1 MTSFIIASF
10 IAEMAVIVADGLAT
24 YPTASRLP
32 MKPSLF
38 DSVRRVASRA
48 AGHPV
53 TRRIVKVPLREKIV
67 ITTAIAL
74 TVSLAIV
81 IPTPPT
87 EAEVLAEYIHDN
99 AQSMSVSSTA
109 AVSDVTRGTYGA
121 TSGIATLAAGGTNR
135 DWAQL
140 VLLSGGWPQTED
152 NITVIMRWMRQEN
165 GTDNWWNR
173 NNPLNN
179 GFGSG
184 GGGGTGNYDNLVIA
198 AQKAAEALGK
208 LSGYKGIVA
217 ALSTGT
223 TPTASIE
230 SAIWNSNWASGHYAN
245 GGHWSYAEVPVVKSP
260 AGTWG

>member
-1 MTSFIIASF
+1 MKPPLFDSLRRAWSRVVGHPVSVKV
-10 IAEMAVIVADGLAT
+10 AKVGVREKVVIVAA
-24 YPTASRLP
+24 
-32 MKPSLF
+32 M
-38 DSVRRVASRA
+38 
-48 AGHPV
+48 
-53 TRRIVKVPLREKIV
+53 
-67 ITTAIAL
+67 AL

-87 EAEVLAEYIHDN
+87 EAEVLAEYIDDN
-99 AQSMSVSSTA
+99 AQSM
-109 AVSDVTRGTYGA
+109 AVSVVATAGEVTRGTYGA
-121 TSGIATLAAGGTNR
+121 TPGIATLAAGGTNR

-140 VLLSGGWPQTED
+140 VLLSGGWPMTDD

-165 GTDNWWNR
+165 GTNNWWNR

-184 GGGGTGNYDNLVIA
+184 GGGGTGRYANLVIA

-208 LSGYKGIVA
+208 LSGYRGIVA

-230 SAIWNSNWASGHYAN
+230 SAIWNSNWASGHYDN
-245 GGHWSYAEVPVVKSP
+245 GGHWSYAEVPIVKSP
-260 AGTWG
+260 EGTWG

>member
-1 MTSFIIASF
+1 
-10 IAEMAVIVADGLAT
+10 
-24 YPTASRLP
+24 
-32 MKPSLF
+32 MKPTLL
-38 DSVRRVASRA
+38 DSVRRVASRI

-53 TRRIVKVPLREKIV
+53 TLRVAKVPVREKVV
-67 ITTAIAL
+67 IATAIAL
-74 TVSLAIV
+74 TVSLAII

-87 EAEVLAEYIHDN
+87 EAEVLADYIDDH
-99 AQSMSVSSTA
+99 AQSLSVSSALTTS
-109 AVSDVTRGTYGA
+109 AVARSSYGA
-121 TSGIATLAAGGTNR
+121 TPGIATLAAGGTNR

-140 VLLSGGWPQTED
+140 VLLSGGWELSEN

-184 GGGGTGNYDNLVIA
+184 GGGGTGRYANLVIA

-208 LSGYKGIVA
+208 MSGYRGIVA
-217 ALSTGT
+217 ALST
-223 TPTASIE
+223 PSDTATIE

-245 GGHWSYAEVPVVKSP
+245 GGHWSYAEVPVVKAP

>member
-1 MTSFIIASF
+1 
-10 IAEMAVIVADGLAT
+10 
-24 YPTASRLP
+24 
-32 MKPSLF
+32 MKPTRIERL
-38 DSVRRVASRA
+38 RRVLSRI

-53 TRRIVKVPLREKIV
+53 TLTVAKVPVREKIV
-67 ITTAIAL
+67 IVAAMAL
-74 TVSLAIV
+74 VVSLAVV

-87 EAEVLAEYIHDN
+87 EAEVLAEYIDDN
-99 AQSMSVSSTA
+99 AQSL
-109 AVSDVTRGTYGA
+109 AVSGALVTADVTRATYGA
-121 TSGIATLAAGGTNR
+121 TPGIATLAAGGTNR

-140 VLLSGGWPQTED
+140 VLLSGGWPQTEE

-184 GGGGTGNYDNLVIA
+184 GGGGTGRYDNLVIA

-245 GGHWSYAEVPVVKSP
+245 GDHWSYAEVPVIKSP
-260 AGTWG
+260 EGTWG

>member
-1 MTSFIIASF
+1 
-10 IAEMAVIVADGLAT
+10 
-24 YPTASRLP
+24 
-32 MKPSLF
+32 MKPTLIE
-38 DSVRRVASRA
+38 SVRRAVSRV

-53 TRRIVKVPLREKIV
+53 TLRIAKVPVREKVVIV
-67 ITTAIAL
+67 AAMAL

-81 IPTPPT
+81 IPAPPT
-87 EAEVLAEYIHDN
+87 EAEVLAEYISDN
-99 AQSMSVSSTA
+99 AQTMSVSSGLTTA
-109 AVSDVTRGTYGA
+109 EISRVSY
-121 TSGIATLAAGGTNR
+121 TSISPGIATLAAGGTNR

-140 VLLSGGWPQTED
+140 VLLSGGWPQTES

-184 GGGGTGNYDNLVIA
+184 GGGGTGRYANLVIA

-208 LSGYKGIVA
+208 MAGYRGIVA
-217 ALSTGT
+217 ALVSGT
-223 TPTASIE
+223 TPTAAIE

>member
-1 MTSFIIASF
+1 
-10 IAEMAVIVADGLAT
+10 
-24 YPTASRLP
+24 
-32 MKPSLF
+32 MKPTLIE
-38 DSVRRVASRA
+38 SVRRALSRV

-53 TRRIVKVPLREKIV
+53 TLRIAKVPVREKVVIV
-67 ITTAIAL
+67 AAMAL
-74 TVSLAIV
+74 TVSLAII
-81 IPTPPT
+81 IPAPPT
-87 EAEVLAEYIHDN
+87 EAEVLAEYISDN
-99 AQSMSVSSTA
+99 AQSMSVAGGLTTA
-109 AVSDVTRGTYGA
+109 EITRATYFVSP
-121 TSGIATLAAGGTNR
+121 GIATLAAGGTNR

-140 VLLSGGWPQTED
+140 VLLSGGWPQTES

-184 GGGGTGNYDNLVIA
+184 GGGGTGRYANLVIA

-208 LSGYKGIVA
+208 MSGYRGIVA
-217 ALSTGT
+217 ALVSGS

-245 GGHWSYAEVPVVKSP
+245 GGHWSYAEVPVVKAP